1 MGGLG
6 KVGKDFVSIKCA
18 KIIVKGLKMGQRR
31 GFTSI

>member
-18 KIIVKGLKMGQRR
+18 KIIVKGLKMGEWH
-31 GFTSI
+31 GFKSI